1 MFHGDGSEAVLT
13 MRECSGVP
21 QMRDGASRKPRWRTL
36 TGVKTHA
43 QIAAAGS
50 TQTAGK
56 QAFG

>member
-1 MFHGDGSEAVLT
+1 
-13 MRECSGVP
+13 
-21 QMRDGASRKPRWRTL
+21 MRDGASRKPRWRTL